1 MFEKEAKEIA
11 KDIYIHHFDDNINY
25 SEVLNAITV
34 GVQKGAELG
43 AGRTKW
49 HKVAD
54 GDLPEYGVEVLDEN
68 GDKVRYEMEGYA
80 GYSGLLPSLS
90 GWIAYSEYEE
100 RDVEIDT
107 PIAWCEVPQY
117 TEE

>member
-1 MFEKEAKEIA
+1 MTDEEMAYEYAKYE
-11 KDIYIHHFDDNINY
+11 DNGRVSVNDDKFKAF
-25 SEVLNAITV
+25 LA
-34 GVQKGAELG
+34 GLK

-80 GYSGLLPSLS
+80 GYSGQLPSLS

-100 RDVEIDT
+100 RDVEVDA

-117 TEE
+117 TEEVEHEGK